1 MIMLFYSILRILNK
15 WTQNVEIPNWKREG
29 MTIRN
34 KKNEHNSQPSSLSHA
49 KKKKIQK
56 RSIGKGGQIENRK

>member
-34 KKNEHNSQPSSLSHA
+34 KKMNIIVDPPLYPMQR
-49 KKKKIQK
+49 KKKIQK